1 METTFS
7 MVKPDGVAKNLI
19 GEVIKRYEAAG
30 LKVIGLK
37 LTKLTREKAEELYS
51 IHKGKPFYDDL
62 VEFILSGPVVP
73 MVLTGEYAIAKV
85 RDVMGATDPKQAAPG
100 TIRGDFAEEIGQNIV
115 HGADSL
121 ESAKREIPIFF
132 SGDDI
137 IRARLNKC

>member
-7 MVKPDGVAKNLI
+7 MVNPDGVAKNLI

>member
-1 METTFS
+1 